1 VLQWS
6 KGNDVYMKDQPI
18 KLPSPSTETLA
29 VMADVENRL
38 NLVGPFHDT
47 PSLMEALE
55 ENDA

>member
-1 VLQWS
+1 M
-6 KGNDVYMKDQPI
+6 YMKDQPI

-29 VMADVENRL
+29 VMADVENHL

-55 ENDA
+55 KNDT